1 MRDIDILL
9 KEILCLMKNSDYND
23 VNRRD
28 KKRAQGGFKM
38 IRTGDV
44 RMNDEGMKDLYVMML
59 SLQSLQ
65 NRGITIK
72 ETFHRSVRTLLLWYQ
87 QSENMEYLDL
97 ALLHVQ
103 AYANM
108 GFALD
113 DREDTVRV
121 ILEKTGK
128 KKEDFIPRGYL
139 IGKKIR
145 LNKTQVRSMIGRWK
159 PSREN
164 PMTINEVIEEIID
177 RVKNHAE
184 GRYIYQYSRASGSTQ
199 EEPEVYELVINEEE
213 SYFYDVKNFRFYTFM
228 EE

>member
-9 KEILCLMKNSDYND
+9 KDILCLMKNSDYND

-128 KKEDFIPRGYL
+128 KK
-139 IGKKIR
+139 
-145 LNKTQVRSMIGRWK
+145 
-159 PSREN
+159 
-164 PMTINEVIEEIID
+164 
-177 RVKNHAE
+177 
-184 GRYIYQYSRASGSTQ
+184 
-199 EEPEVYELVINEEE
+199 
-213 SYFYDVKNFRFYTFM
+213 
-228 EE
+228 

>member
-9 KEILCLMKNSDYND
+9 KDILCLMKNSDYND
-23 VNRRD
+23 VNRRG
-28 KKRAQGGFKM
+28 KKSAQGGFKM

-44 RMNDEGMKDLYVMML
+44 RMNDEEMKDLYVMML

-72 ETFHRSVRTLLLWYQ
+72 ETFHRSIRTLLLWYQ

-128 KKEDFIPRGYL
+128 KK
-139 IGKKIR
+139 
-145 LNKTQVRSMIGRWK
+145 
-159 PSREN
+159 
-164 PMTINEVIEEIID
+164 
-177 RVKNHAE
+177 
-184 GRYIYQYSRASGSTQ
+184 
-199 EEPEVYELVINEEE
+199 
-213 SYFYDVKNFRFYTFM
+213 
-228 EE
+228 

>member
-9 KEILCLMKNSDYND
+9 KDILCLMKNSDYND

-87 QSENMEYLDL
+87 QLQKHGIFGS
-97 ALLHVQ
+97 ALLMCRRMLIWDLPLMTGRYSQ
-103 AYANM
+103 GNPGENREEKR
-108 GFALD
+108 GFYPQRIS
-113 DREDTVRV
+113 DR
-121 ILEKTGK
+121 
-128 KKEDFIPRGYL
+128 KED
-139 IGKKIR
+139 
-145 LNKTQVRSMIGRWK
+145 S
-159 PSREN
+159 
-164 PMTINEVIEEIID
+164 
-177 RVKNHAE
+177 
-184 GRYIYQYSRASGSTQ
+184 
-199 EEPEVYELVINEEE
+199 PE
-213 SYFYDVKNFRFYTFM
+213 
-228 EE
+228 